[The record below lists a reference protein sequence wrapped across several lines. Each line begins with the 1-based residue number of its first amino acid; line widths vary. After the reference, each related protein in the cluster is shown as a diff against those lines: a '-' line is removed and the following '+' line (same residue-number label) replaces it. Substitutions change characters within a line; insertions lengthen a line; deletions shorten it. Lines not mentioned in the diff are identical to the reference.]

1 MRVETQAGGA
11 LPTDVVAVGVPVH
24 AGDNGPSLAAATD
37 GAPDLPGLPS
47 ELDPAWCKR
56 HRFEGKVGQTL
67 LLGSGLPEVVLVG
80 VGPAS
85 ELAGH
90 RGLES
95 VRRATAAFV
104 RSVGPA
110 ERAAWALPA
119 ANGLGGTDLT
129 AAAAEGAVLGSY
141 HYDAFRTAAPPAQVD
156 VLVIVGDSPAEASML
171 EAGAARGARLAESVS
186 LARDLVNEPPSSLT
200 PDRFAER
207 FVSRFAD
214 VPELS
219 IEVWD
224 EERITEER
232 LGGLLGVARGSA
244 QPPRLVKVEYHPSD
258 PLGGDGRVP
267 HLALVGK
274 GITFD
279 SGGLSLKTASGM
291 ETMKTDMGG
300 AAAVLAAVDAV
311 AALGARLRISAFA
324 PLTENM
330 PGGSA
335 TKPGD
340 VLTARNGKT
349 IEVLNTDAEGRLVLA
364 DGLSL
369 AVEAEPDAIIDL
381 ATLTGAAVVALG
393 KDVAALLGNNESLL
407 AEVEAAGDRAGE
419 PLWPLPLP
427 DDYRSHIDSE
437 VADMRNVGR
446 PGQAGTIAAA
456 MLLRE
461 FVGTVPWAHLDIAG
475 PARSDENSTYLA
487 KGGTGF
493 GVRTLVALVT
503 AESFANVLAG
513 LRSMRQA

>member
-1 MRVETQAGGA
+1 
-11 LPTDVVAVGVPVH
+11 
-24 AGDNGPSLAAATD
+24 
-37 GAPDLPGLPS
+37 
-47 ELDPAWCKR
+47 
-56 HRFEGKVGQTL
+56 
-67 LLGSGLPEVVLVG
+67 
-80 VGPAS
+80 
-85 ELAGH
+85 
-90 RGLES
+90 
-95 VRRATAAFV
+95 
-104 RSVGPA
+104 
-110 ERAAWALPA
+110 
-119 ANGLGGTDLT
+119 
-129 AAAAEGAVLGSY
+129 
-141 HYDAFRTAAPPAQVD
+141 
-156 VLVIVGDSPAEASML
+156 
-171 EAGAARGARLAESVS
+171 
-186 LARDLVNEPPSSLT
+186 
-200 PDRFAER
+200 
-207 FVSRFAD
+207 
-214 VPELS
+214 
-219 IEVWD
+219 
-224 EERITEER
+224 
-232 LGGLLGVARGSA
+232 
-244 QPPRLVKVEYHPSD
+244 
-258 PLGGDGRVP
+258 
-267 HLALVGK
+267 
-274 GITFD
+274 
-279 SGGLSLKTASGM
+279 
-291 ETMKTDMGG
+291 
-300 AAAVLAAVDAV
+300 
-311 AALGARLRISAFA
+311 
-324 PLTENM
+324 M

-369 AVEAEPDAIIDL
+369 AAEAEPDAIIDL

-393 KDVAALLGNNESLL
+393 KDVAALLGNNETLL